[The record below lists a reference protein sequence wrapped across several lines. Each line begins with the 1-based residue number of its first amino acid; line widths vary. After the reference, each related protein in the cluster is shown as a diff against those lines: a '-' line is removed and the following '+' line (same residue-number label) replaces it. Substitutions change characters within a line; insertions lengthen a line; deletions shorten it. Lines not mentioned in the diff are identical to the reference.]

1 MRPNALRP
9 DSPRA
14 DGDLQWEGKLRRM
27 KLGIIGLPGSGKTTI
42 FEALTGNFQESGRR
56 GETRIGTVQVPDQR
70 VDTLSN
76 IYSPKKTTYAQVEYL
91 LPRRSKDNTD
101 GKTQS
106 TWTAVRDCDALI
118 HVVRNFSGYGLPDP
132 TAREDV
138 IHVDEELILADL
150 IVAEKRLERL
160 TLDQKRGKIN
170 NPDETGLLTNCTE
183 VLENNVTLRQHPK
196 LAFAPPLKGFAF
208 MSAKPLLVLFN
219 NDDEDDSL
227 PNIQARVENKFHM
240 VIRGK
245 IEQEMAQMATEEAEA
260 FLTEFNIPASA
271 RDRVIKKSYDLLG
284 LISFFTVGEDEVRAW
299 TIRKHTPA
307 IDAAEVIHSDM
318 KKGFIRGEVLAYDDL
333 MTAGSYAAARKQGTV
348 RLEGKDYDVQDGD
361 ILHVRFNV

>member
-1 MRPNALRP
+1 MRPNASRP
-9 DSPRA
+9 DSPGP
-14 DGDLQWEGKLRRM
+14 DGVIQGEGKLRRM
-27 KLGIIGLPGSGKTTI
+27 KLGIIGLSGSGKTTI
-42 FEALTGNFQESGRR
+42 FEALTGNIQESGRR
-56 GETRIGTVQVPDQR
+56 SEIRIGTVQVPDQR
-70 VDTLSN
+70 VDTLSR

-91 LPRRSKDNTD
+91 LPGRSMDKTD

-118 HVVRNFSGYGLPDP
+118 HVVRNFSGYGLTDP
-132 TAREDV
+132 TAWEDV
-138 IHVDEELILADL
+138 KLVDEELILADF

-170 NPDETGLLTNCTE
+170 DPDESGLLTNCTE
-183 VLENNVTLRQHPK
+183 ILESNTPLRQHPH
-196 LAFAPPLKGFAF
+196 LAFASPLKGFAF

-227 PNIQARVENKFHM
+227 PDIHEQVAHEFHM

-245 IEQEMAQMATEEAEA
+245 IEQEMAQMAADEAEA
-260 FLTEFNIPASA
+260 FLEEFNIPASA
-271 RDRVIKKSYDLLG
+271 KDRVIKKSYDLLG

-299 TIRKHTPA
+299 TIRKNTAA

-333 MTAGSYAAARKQGTV
+333 MSAGSYAAARKQGTV
-348 RLEGKDYDVQDGD
+348 RLEGKDYEVQDGD